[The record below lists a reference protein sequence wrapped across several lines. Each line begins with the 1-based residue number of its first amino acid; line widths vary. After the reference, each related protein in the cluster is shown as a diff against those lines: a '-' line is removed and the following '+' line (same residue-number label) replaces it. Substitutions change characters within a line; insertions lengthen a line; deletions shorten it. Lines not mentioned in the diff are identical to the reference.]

1 MNQINLGLIGLGRW
15 AREAYVPL
23 LKELSTVNVT
33 AVAAR
38 TEATRCFAKEQFGQ
52 DLSVYCD
59 YHDLLGVDD
68 VQAVIIALPNELHGE
83 AVEAAANSNK
93 HILFEPP
100 IGLSEQE
107 IRHGLAAISSTPQV
121 VQVDHE
127 LRYLPVMQFIREQV
141 ASGAIGD
148 LLMAKIRLWCDWGHG
163 GGEWIEDAE
172 PQGFFLWLGC
182 WYLDVLDCVFGESPT
197 KVSVTGGYAMNRGLL
212 DHGWVT
218 MGYTNGRIGE
228 FEFSLITV
236 EGTQITL
243 EVAGTRGEIQ
253 ADLIKGTARW
263 RRKDKPW
270 QEDSRPCTQPVH
282 GFVGMRESITDFISA
297 IDNARPAQAGTQVC
311 RRVHEA
317 VMACAQSESE
327 RRTVPVETVD
337 DS

>member
-15 AREAYVPL
+15 AREAYFPI

-38 TEATRCFAKEQFGQ
+38 TEATRRFAKEKFGP
-52 DLSVYCD
+52 DLEVYCD
-59 YHDLLGVDD
+59 YHDLLGADD
-68 VQAVIIALPNELHGE
+68 VEAVIIALPNELHAE
-83 AVEAAANSNK
+83 AVEAAVNSNK

-100 IGLSEQE
+100 IGLNEQE
-107 IRHGLAAISSTPQV
+107 IRGGLAVISSATQV
-121 VQVDHE
+121 IQVNHE
-127 LRYLPVMQFIREQV
+127 LRYLPVMELVRDQV

-163 GGEWIEDAE
+163 GGEWLEEAE

-182 WYLDVLDCVFGESPT
+182 WYLDVLDYVFGDSPT

-218 MGYTNGRIGE
+218 LGYPNGRIGE
-228 FEFSLITV
+228 FEFSLVSV
-236 EGTQITL
+236 EGTQIGL
-243 EVAGTRGEIQ
+243 AVAGTRGEIE
-253 ADLIKGTARW
+253 ADLIEGTTRW
-263 RRKDKPW
+263 RQKDEPW
-270 QEDSRPCTQPVH
+270 QEDSRPCAQPIH

-297 IDNARPAQAGTQVC
+297 IVDARPAHAGVQVC
-311 RRVHEA
+311 HRVHEA
-317 VMACAQSESE
+317 VMACTQAESE
-327 RRTVPVETVD
+327 GRTMPVKALG